1 MPSPAIVGNASTRAA
16 MLADPSISAV
26 VSVWEAITVCLVGIG
41 SVEPS
46 PLLRRSGNALSEEET
61 RDLISRGA
69 VGDICLRYFDA
80 LGAPLASP
88 VDDRLMGMAAE
99 QIRAVP
105 RRIAVAGGLDKVSAI
120 RAALL
125 GGWVSVLITDEQVAG
140 QLVSS

>member
-1 MPSPAIVGNASTRAA
+1 
-16 MLADPSISAV
+16 
-26 VSVWEAITVCLVGIG
+26 
-41 SVEPS
+41 
-46 PLLRRSGNALSEEET
+46 
-61 RDLISRGA
+61 
-69 VGDICLRYFDA
+69 
-80 LGAPLASP
+80 
-88 VDDRLMGMAAE
+88 MGMAAE